1 MAPYANGVPSIT
13 QASFTRYRVGKLSL
27 PSMTKSHPSRISSAL
42 LESMRVSNVSTA
54 TSGFRP
60 ASRARAE
67 ASFGVPTA
75 SVS

>member
-1 MAPYANGVPSIT
+1 MAPYAKGVPSIT

-27 PSMTKSHPSRISSAL
+27 PSMTKSHPSRISSAFPD
-42 LESMRVSNVSTA
+42 SRRASNVSTA
-54 TSGFRP
+54 TSGFSP

-67 ASFGVPTA
+67 ASFGVPTE